1 MDLIDSREVAEM
13 LGVSTSTV
21 NRRALTGEIPTVTRT
36 GGRRGVRL
44 FDRAEIAS
52 LVRRLTD
59 ETSDSAL
66 DETRAAS

>member
-1 MDLIDSREVAEM
+1 MDLIDSRQVAEI

-44 FDRAEIAS
+44 FDRAEIAK
-52 LVRRLTD
+52 LAQKL
-59 ETSDSAL
+59 SDKPSDAAL

>member
-21 NRRALTGEIPTVTRT
+21 NRRALAGEIPTVTRT

-44 FDRAEIAS
+44 FDRREIEQLAAGE
-52 LVRRLTD
+52 RAAD
-59 ETSDSAL
+59 DAL

>member
-1 MDLIDSREVAEM
+1 MDLIDSREVAEI

-44 FDRAEIAS
+44 FDRAAIVRIAQGGDD
-52 LVRRLTD
+52 VP
-59 ETSDSAL
+59 L

>member
-44 FDRAEIAS
+44 FDRAAIVAIAAA
-52 LVRRLTD
+52 D
-59 ETSDSAL
+59 DAAAA

>member
-1 MDLIDSREVAEM
+1 MDLIDSREVAEI

-44 FDRAEIAS
+44 FDRAAIVAIAQGGDDVS
-52 LVRRLTD
+52 
-59 ETSDSAL
+59 L